1 MVIKSHFFGKDCI
14 IDRQLLDRADI
25 NDKMEQK
32 GFEFNE
38 LLFVNQIHSSEVVVV
53 DDESKVYDYKNLPK
67 ADALVTNLKNVAIA
81 VFTADCSPVVF
92 FDEENSII
100 AVAHAG
106 WKGAKSGILQNTIK
120 AMRDLGAKNIS
131 AKVGPMIQQNSY
143 EVSEEF
149 YNDFLVQ
156 DSANSQFF
164 KSADK
169 EGHYLFDLPGYVLKQ
184 LSEQELVQVENLGI
198 DTYSNEDGYFSY
210 RRSCHR
216 QEDDCGRNV
225 SVVLVG

>member
-92 FDEENSII
+92 FDEENLII

-106 WKGAKSGILQNTIK
+106 WKGAKSGFLQNTIK
-120 AMRDLGAKNIS
+120 AMRDLI
-131 AKVGPMIQQNSY
+131 
-143 EVSEEF
+143 
-149 YNDFLVQ
+149 D
-156 DSANSQFF
+156 
-164 KSADK
+164 
-169 EGHYLFDLPGYVLKQ
+169 GH
-184 LSEQELVQVENLGI
+184 
-198 DTYSNEDGYFSY
+198 
-210 RRSCHR
+210 
-216 QEDDCGRNV
+216 
-225 SVVLVG
+225 